1 MQRQARTPDFY
12 KTLFRKETMRNF
24 SMSLISTVLYFST
37 IGIANA
43 NEKPSTLP
51 IEPLMKTLPGGQFS
65 MGTDG
70 EVLAGRAHQLQPIKT
85 SSPARQV
92 SIKPFRMGMYEV
104 TVKEFSRFVA
114 ATNYAAPTSCIQM
127 ASKEWFDKID
137 GSWAGN
143 KHSASEFEPV
153 TCIGFEGA
161 KAYTTWLAKETGKN
175 YRLPTEAEWE
185 YAAKANTTGTFY
197 WGEEADRAKAC
208 TYANVADRSA
218 EAAIKRDY
226 QGLESINH
234 IGVLA
239 CDDQSDYASIVGMYQ
254 ANAFGLHD
262 MIGNINEFVEDCF
275 TRGYE
280 NASID
285 GSARLDGDCKKRV
298 LRGGSWHWPVHASI
312 QRGSTSTDFI
322 GSLEGFRIVEDIP
335 ATAVKQTSGKT
346 KLSAQTNSFEL
357 ALKAAQNKERQ
368 LRSGK
373 VKL

>member
-114 ATNYAAPTSCIQM
+114 ATNYVAPTSCIQM
-127 ASKEWFDKID
+127 ASKQWFDKID

-197 WGEEADRAKAC
+197 WGEEADRVRAC

-226 QGLESINH
+226 EGLESINH

-275 TRGYE
+275 TSGYE
-280 NASID
+280 NAPID

-373 VKL
+373 AKL

>member
-1 MQRQARTPDFY
+1 
-12 KTLFRKETMRNF
+12 MRNF

-143 KHSASEFEPV
+143 KHSTSEFEPV

-161 KAYTTWLAKETGKN
+161 KAYTIWLAKVTGKK

-208 TYANVADRSA
+208 TFANVADRSA

-226 QGLESINH
+226 EGLESINH

-280 NASID
+280 NAPID

-298 LRGGSWHWPVHASI
+298 LRGGSWHWPVQASI
-312 QRGSTSTDFI
+312 QRGSTTIDFI
-322 GSLEGFRIVEDIP
+322 GSLEGFRIVEEISE
-335 ATAVKQTSGKT
+335 TASKQASRTE
-346 KLSAQTNSFEL
+346 KLSAQSSSFQL

-373 VKL
+373 AKL

>member
-1 MQRQARTPDFY
+1 
-12 KTLFRKETMRNF
+12 MRNF

-37 IGIANA
+37 MGVANA

-85 SSPARQV
+85 SSPAHQV

-153 TCIGFEGA
+153 TCIGWEGA
-161 KAYTTWLAKETGKN
+161 KAYTKWLAKETGKN

-226 QGLESINH
+226 DGLESINH

-254 ANAFGLHD
+254 ANTFGLYD

-280 NASID
+280 NAPVD
-285 GSARLDGDCKKRV
+285 GSARLDGDCKKRT
-298 LRGGSWHWPVHASI
+298 LRGGSWHWPVQASI
-312 QRGSTSTDFI
+312 QRGSTNSDFI
-322 GSLEGFRIVEDIP
+322 GSLEGFRVVEEIS
-335 ATAVKQTSGKT
+335 AVEAEKALRKPKT
-346 KLSAQTNSFEL
+346 MAKASDFEL
-357 ALKAAQNKERQ
+357 ALKTAQNKERQ
-368 LRSGK
+368 LRA
-373 VKL
+373 VKLKL

>member
-322 GSLEGFRIVEDIP
+322 GSFEGFRIVEDIP

>member
-114 ATNYAAPTSCIQM
+114 ATNSAAPTSCIQM